1 MDELWTMIAAKV
13 TGSVGGAMLA
23 LLFQPP
29 KTINEGKR
37 RAAISLLAGLTTGE
51 LLRQFYNLPPNFEMW
66 MASAAIISAGSWWVI
81 GAAIRVIAALGGWK
95 PK

>member
-1 MDELWTMIAAKV
+1 MDDIWTMIAAKFS
-13 TGSVGGAMLA
+13 GSIGGAMLA

-29 KTINEGKR
+29 KTLNEGKR

-51 LLRQFYNLPPNFEMW
+51 LLRQYANLPANFEMW
-66 MASAAIISAGSWWVI
+66 MASAAIVSAGSWWLVGAFVRII
-81 GAAIRVIAALGGWK
+81 GAWK

>member
-1 MDELWTMIAAKV
+1 MDDLWTMIAAKV

-66 MASAAIISAGSWWVI
+66 MASAAIVSAGSWWII
-81 GAAIRVIAALGGWK
+81 GAAIRVLGAWK

>member
-1 MDELWTMIAAKV
+1 
-13 TGSVGGAMLA
+13 LA

-37 RAAISLLAGLTTGE
+37 RAAISLLAGLTTGDM
-51 LLRQFYNLPPNFEMW
+51 LRQLYNLPPNFEMW
-66 MASAAIISAGSWWVI
+66 MACAAIIAAGSWWVI
-81 GAAIRVIAALGGWK
+81 GAAIRILGAWK